1 MIVKIDVAPGELID
15 KITILQIKAE
25 RIKDQKKLDNV
36 RRELKELS
44 AARETYLPD
53 SAELRRLT
61 EALRRTNEELWD
73 VEDRLRERERLERWD
88 AGFIELARRVYLK
101 NDERAG
107 LKSEINTLLD
117 SEITE
122 EKSYAAY

>member
-1 MIVKIDVAPGELID
+1 MIVRIDVAPGELID

-25 RIKDQKKLDNV
+25 RIKDQKQLVNV
-36 RRELKELS
+36 RRELKDLS
-44 AARETYLPD
+44 AARDSHLPD
-53 SAELRRLT
+53 TADLRRLA

-88 AGFIELARRVYLK
+88 AGFIELARSVYLK
-101 NDERAG
+101 NDERAR

>member
-1 MIVKIDVAPGELID
+1 M
-15 KITILQIKAE
+15 
-25 RIKDQKKLDNV
+25 

-44 AARETYLPD
+44 AARDAHLPD
-53 SAELRRLT
+53 SAESRRLT

-88 AGFIELARRVYLK
+88 AGFIELARSVYLK
-101 NDERAG
+101 NDERAR
-107 LKSEINTLLD
+107 LKSEINALLD

>member
-25 RIKDQKKLDNV
+25 RIKDQKKLVNV

-44 AARETYLPD
+44 AARDAHLPD
-53 SAELRRLT
+53 TADLRRLT

-73 VEDRLRERERLERWD
+73 VEDRLRERERRERWD
-88 AGFIELARRVYLK
+88 AGFIELARSVYLK
-101 NDERAG
+101 NDERAR
-107 LKSEINTLLD
+107 LKSEVNTLLD